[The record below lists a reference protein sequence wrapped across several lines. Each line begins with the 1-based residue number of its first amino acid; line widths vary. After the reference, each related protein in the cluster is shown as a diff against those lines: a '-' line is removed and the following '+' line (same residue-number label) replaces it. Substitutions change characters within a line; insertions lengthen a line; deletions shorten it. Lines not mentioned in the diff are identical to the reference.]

1 MGLDKISKIIVNL
14 IYSNPEDKI
23 NNLFLFIVALK
34 KNKFKMFCQY
44 FDSHKYS
51 KPIYLQL
58 NLKAQDEKK
67 ITIFIQTEVSVLF
80 LKLIWNKHKK

>member
-1 MGLDKISKIIVNL
+1 MGLDKISKIIINL

-23 NNLFLFIVALK
+23 NNLFLFIVALI
-34 KNKFKMFCQY
+34 KNKVFCQY

-58 NLKAQDEKK
+58 NLKAQKEKK
-67 ITIFIQTEVSVLF
+67 KYNFHPNRGFCSISKTN
-80 LKLIWNKHKK
+80 LK

>member
-1 MGLDKISKIIVNL
+1 MGLDKISKIMINL
-14 IYSNPEDKI
+14 IYSNHEDKI

-67 ITIFIQTEVSVLF
+67 NTIFIQTEFSV
-80 LKLIWNKHKK
+80 LKLI